1 MKNITEKSND
11 DSKEDTQSENKMD
24 DNSQHS
30 SINLN
35 KNNMENIYKLLIND
49 NYYSILQNLNNVIKN
64 YHKLLMQNIGKM
76 NKILLNKIK
85 NSNNNDCE
93 NSSEN
98 DNEDDSNSSSS
109 NESKGKDFMNISNSL
124 IEILNQVVL
133 IHDNFYLNSKKLLLK
148 IKKYYNKRKKKFTK
162 YKIIEKDKYSFIFGI
177 ASGLKKNNENED
189 INLTQKFKKNS
200 NQVIINNIQ
209 NIINT
214 IDNKSNDIISNSL
227 NQNDFSFLLNEN
239 QILKQKLTNIT
250 TNQKSEI
257 TNYINYIENQIKND
271 NNNNNII
278 NIEKKGQ
285 KIEMNKLDD
294 IHNTF
299 KNLEAIN
306 QIKFDLIYG
315 NINDENKNIIHKK
328 EISLNLICQKDNLK
342 EIEQINKLTSNKELS
357 AKNNEL
363 KEKINNLSTE
373 LKKTKEEKKNIVFK
387 NGLTEKKV
395 LKLNSD
401 IDKLKKFGE
410 QKDADIFELNEKIEQ
425 NKLKISELENQK
437 SELQN
442 KIFNCMSKISDLSSN
457 YEKLEKEKEAE
468 IGDYKEYLNEKE
480 EMFDELK
487 LKNKQSIDKIILL
500 EENIKSYTD
509 ENQKLKTEIN
519 NIKKN
524 NIILDFKIK
533 QNEKTIIY
541 LNKEKENLIK
551 ENGEL
556 KEQIKILNK
565 DIKDQKKII
574 KEFDNKSKSEGEED
588 PKEVMICKDKKLT
601 I

>member
-1 MKNITEKSND
+1 
-11 DSKEDTQSENKMD
+11 
-24 DNSQHS
+24 
-30 SINLN
+30 
-35 KNNMENIYKLLIND
+35 
-49 NYYSILQNLNNVIKN
+49 
-64 YHKLLMQNIGKM
+64 MQNIGKM

-109 NESKGKDFMNISNSL
+109 EKEKDFKVIKNSL

-162 YKIIEKDKYSFIFGI
+162 YKIIENDKYSFIFGI

-285 KIEMNKLDD
+285 KIEMNKLDE

-509 ENQKLKTEIN
+509 ENQKLNTEIN

-588 PKEVMICKDKKLT
+588 PK
-601 I
+601 